1 MHGMIN
7 RALQGFLVATYGPDI
22 WAEVRSQA
30 DLRFTDFESMLHY
43 NDKVTVACFDAAK
56 EVLHQPPNALLEDLG
71 TFLIT
76 HPPLD
81 PLRRLL
87 RFGGGTF
94 TEFVLTLDELSDRG
108 RLAIPDVELPEITV
122 LQDDANIFRLQA
134 TWALPGIGPILLGAL
149 RAMADDYG
157 TLALVDLDGIRNGA
171 ECLRVVI
178 HDANHAEGRSFV
190 LAAASG

>member
-7 RALQGFLVATYGPDI
+7 RALQGFLVATYGADI

-30 DLRFTDFESMLHY
+30 GLRFTDFESMLQY
-43 NDKVTVACFDAAK
+43 DDKLTLDVFDAAMD
-56 EVLHQPPNALLEDLG
+56 VLHLPPNALLEDLG

-122 LQDDANIFRLQA
+122 VQDAANSFRLQA

-157 TLALVDLDGIRNGA
+157 TLALVDLDGIRGGA
-171 ECLRVVI
+171 ECLRVVV
-178 HDANHAEGRSFV
+178 HDPHHAEGRSFV
-190 LAAASG
+190 LAAAQG